1 MINLNTDITKLLQ
14 LESLNVSVRN
24 NNSETSKITTSKQ
37 EKESEEATKVSISEQ
52 ASSQIDEITSEEDI
66 LSLKINKA
74 QTIYDTLT
82 DIRLKLKDLMQ
93 LIKDPEMKFDKE
105 SLKQIDS
112 MSNSLIE
119 NTISVIRKND
129 DMNIVNPNFLNIY
142 ISGLQSIK
150 ELSLTD
156 NDFLTK
162 IQSIQDNV
170 KTQQQEYLK
179 ASDSLV
185 SNYINLAERYE
196 NLVNKK
202 IAVDNKNLDKQII
215 ATAKETVKSTV
226 EKISPDTVLR
236 LIQD

>member
-14 LESLNVSVRN
+14 LESLNVSVKN
-24 NNSETSKITTSKQ
+24 NNNETSKVTSSKQ
-37 EKESEEATKVSISEQ
+37 EKDLDEATKVSISEQ

-119 NTISVIRKND
+119 NTISVIRNND

-142 ISGLQSIK
+142 II
-150 ELSLTD
+150 
-156 NDFLTK
+156 
-162 IQSIQDNV
+162 
-170 KTQQQEYLK
+170 
-179 ASDSLV
+179 
-185 SNYINLAERYE
+185 
-196 NLVNKK
+196 
-202 IAVDNKNLDKQII
+202 
-215 ATAKETVKSTV
+215 
-226 EKISPDTVLR
+226 
-236 LIQD
+236 